1 MDKLVYLFLF
11 SLILS
16 GCEYERFE
24 TELNVKLDSRINN
37 LSVTPTPLAI
47 LTRSIEDNLITSGY
61 GLIDT
66 LYTDEFGNFNS
77 TIKLGKLPKN
87 YFYQLKLPETLWA
100 LPYTQT
106 AEIRSGIVNNV
117 VFNIEPK
124 WRHDVTFKD
133 SSGNYELD
141 YYFIW
146 NSKTKDFSQFKRF
159 TDWDMLGQHTVISS
173 APSYSFMF
181 VTLNLID
188 KNGNNSIKK
197 EYTFNAEEVKDIW
210 INF

>member
-1 MDKLVYLFLF
+1 MNKLVYIFLF
-11 SLILS
+11 SVILA

-47 LTRSIEDNLITSGY
+47 LRRSIEDNLISSSY

-66 LYTDEFGNFNS
+66 IYTDEFGNFNQ
-77 TIKLGKLPKN
+77 TIKLGKLSKN

-117 VFNIEPK
+117 TFKIEPK
-124 WRHDVTFKD
+124 WRHDITFND
-133 SSGNYELD
+133 SSGNYKMSN
-141 YYFIW
+141 YFIS
-146 NSKTKDFSQFKRF
+146 NSKSKDFSQFKRF
-159 TDWDMLGQHTVISS
+159 ADGESHDQYTVISS
-173 APSYSFMF
+173 APRYSFMF

-188 KNGNNSIKK
+188 KNGDNHIKK
-197 EYTFNAEEVKDIW
+197 EYTFNAEEIEDVW